1 MRPRMAHFLK
11 RMHAVKMYTTAT
23 KLNKKILSHEREAIL
38 FPRFSTFSTFCHSKE
53 KIELKCQFFFELS
66 LSFIL
71 SLSHYMSFKHNCSR
85 NWHSFDSFLPNVF
98 RDFSYL
104 TDVRKNIFILDM
116 EIDISLAFYFL
127 LSLLFFSPLI

>member
-116 EIDISLAFYFL
+116 EIYLSLAFYFL

>member
-1 MRPRMAHFLK
+1 MS
-11 RMHAVKMYTTAT
+11 
-23 KLNKKILSHEREAIL
+23 N
-38 FPRFSTFSTFCHSKE
+38 
-53 KIELKCQFFFELS
+53 FFELS

-71 SLSHYMSFKHNCSR
+71 SLSHYMSFKHNYSR

-116 EIDISLAFYFL
+116 EIYLSLAFYFL

>member
-1 MRPRMAHFLK
+1 MS
-11 RMHAVKMYTTAT
+11 
-23 KLNKKILSHEREAIL
+23 N
-38 FPRFSTFSTFCHSKE
+38 
-53 KIELKCQFFFELS
+53 FFELS

-116 EIDISLAFYFL
+116 EIS
-127 LSLLFFSPLI
+127 LSLLLFIFFSLFYFFSVNLTKLCFNLIVMSAMHYLLDVLIICQHVH

>member
-1 MRPRMAHFLK
+1 MAHFLK

-127 LSLLFFSPLI
+127 LSLLFFLR